1 MDRSAGD
8 SQSAGGSDRVYQCVI
23 MAWLEAPNGCWKM
36 SALGLESE
44 CGGGGYV
51 VRWVSTFVRARE
63 RHRQKQ
69 GCSQS
74 WFACRFG
81 GNHCG

>member
-23 MAWLEAPNGCWKM
+23 MAWLEAPNGCWEM

-44 CGGGGYV
+44 CGGGGGYV
-51 VRWVSTFVRARE
+51 IR
-63 RHRQKQ
+63 
-69 GCSQS
+69 
-74 WFACRFG
+74 
-81 GNHCG
+81 